1 MKLSVLVT
9 FCKQKE
15 FIKQALDSIVNQIT
29 NFDFE
34 VLVGL
39 DGYDPDSEE
48 TIKQY
53 IENYPY
59 IKLFKCDN
67 SKIETISIEK
77 ASNNRTNLLKNASGE
92 YFCLLDGDDFYTDMN
107 RFQKLI
113 DILDRDKTLIGCAH
127 GIQNYDHKKRT
138 YKLLKL
144 YSQKTTTISTQKY
157 LSTKTNISSNVCIF
171 RNIFDKS
178 IPSDFPQKFF
188 NDSTITFYMLK
199 YGKIYYL
206 PEYMMAYRTNV
217 ESIFQ
222 NDSYNKRKIVHL
234 LAGEIN
240 HKVIPVYEKEL
251 CKRYKKLLIKC
262 LFIGITNKGNY
273 NVEQIKK
280 FAQENSCYFVEN
292 ILNYSELSN
301 SQKIELYLNIIR
313 YLIKNKYPKKYKT
326 AELFYFDGRSN
337 FGDCLNL
344 YIIQR
349 LLDYNVKKA
358 HRTKA
363 TLSAIGSILEGFL
376 FKKLQL
382 PIILNRKTVNIW
394 GSGFIEAPNTKKHPI
409 QKFSRKTNIIAI
421 RGELSKQRCES
432 MLNTKLNDI
441 ALGDPGL
448 LANKLISTEKISKNG
463 KVGVILHYVD
473 KNSEYLKNINL
484 PEYKLIDIEDH
495 PIKVLKEIAECKVI
509 FSSAMHGLIAADS
522 LGIPNQWI
530 QLSEKVYGQNY
541 KFKDYYSVFGV
552 KNPQPID
559 LRKTQINA
567 ETVKLVLSE
576 YQQKISPQKVKQ
588 IQNSLLESF
597 KNYKES

>member
-127 GIQNYDHKKRT
+127 GVKNYNHTQKT
-138 YKLLKL
+138 YKYLKL
-144 YSQKTTTISTQKY
+144 YQKKPSTISTQKY
-157 LSTKTNISSNVCIF
+157 LSQNTNIFSNTFIF

-222 NDSYNKRKIVHL
+222 NDSYNKRKIVQL

-240 HKVIPVYEKEL
+240 HRVIPVYEKEL
-251 CKRYKKLLIKC
+251 CKKYKKSLIQC
-262 LFIGITNKGNY
+262 LFIGIVNKENHGI
-273 NVEQIKK
+273 EQIKK
-280 FAQENSCYFVEN
+280 FAKENNCYFVEN

-301 SQKIELYLNIIR
+301 SQKIELHLNIIR

-409 QKFSRKTNIIAI
+409 QKFSRKTNIIAL

-484 PEYKLIDIEDH
+484 HEYKLIDIEDH

-530 QLSEKVYGQNY
+530 QLSEKVYGKNY
-541 KFKDYYSVFGV
+541 KFQDYYSVFGIT
-552 KNPQPID
+552 NPRPID
-559 LRKTQINA
+559 LRNDIITEQ
-567 ETVKLVLSE
+567 TVDKVIQE
-576 YQQKISPQKVKQ
+576 YPTLISKQKVEE
-588 IQNSLLESF
+588 IQKNLLQSF